1 MIANV
6 TVFNCLSFTVSNQ
19 KGSLLF
25 FFYNELSAYS
35 IKNTEFEYDD
45 IMICFH
51 TF

>member
-25 FFYNELSAYS
+25 FFTMNFQFTPL
-35 IKNTEFEYDD
+35 KTLNLNM
-45 IMICFH
+45 MIL
-51 TF
+51 